1 MLLLNEYKMSPLE
14 RIRSVFFVLALVA
27 MWGTLLF
34 ISVISRAVPCFSL
47 VYLLAYIFCI
57 LVLLKAETIT
67 YVPSK
72 NDIVIVILTIVF
84 TYIVPMIF
92 ITLVFI
98 ALFVY
103 LESQPLLFV
112 VLLATTV
119 AGTLI
124 FASRITAFFT
134 STFSLRSVG
143 YEKAF
148 EQDLASID
156 YSGEMDGV
164 INAMYNVF
172 ARNVECR
179 SMSIFINSGL
189 EVFTIAFSSNNIHAD
204 IPVSNAAFDELLN
217 IGKTVVAYN
226 KISEYHGLE
235 NVREE
240 FANIF
245 KLTDSD
251 ALILLNE
258 GRNILGFITLGAKTN
273 GEHYS
278 SYDVTVFTNLYS
290 YFFVFGYYM
299 RNISNRD
306 VIGTV
311 NSEIRMSS
319 QIIASIQ
326 QDTDAVINQKLDAGY
341 IMIPAHNIGG
351 ELVDLIRINNNMHL
365 FVTGSLSGRGIA
377 ASMSMVI
384 FKSILRT
391 FLSETHDF
399 KALVSKVN
407 LFVRE
412 NLPKG
417 SIFSGVFALMDFCT
431 DTMYYINCGIPAI
444 FLYTQAYNNVI
455 EIQGRGHV
463 LGFVH
468 GIDPYISVRQIKLNS
483 GDVVLACTHGLI
495 NSRSLRG
502 EEFGKDRVQQV
513 LMANITYSASRIA
526 QFEYDGLVK
535 FMSKNMED
543 DVSILVMKYAGK
555 ESVVR

>member
-1 MLLLNEYKMSPLE
+1 
-14 RIRSVFFVLALVA
+14 
-27 MWGTLLF
+27 
-34 ISVISRAVPCFSL
+34 
-47 VYLLAYIFCI
+47 
-57 LVLLKAETIT
+57 
-67 YVPSK
+67 
-72 NDIVIVILTIVF
+72 
-84 TYIVPMIF
+84 
-92 ITLVFI
+92 
-98 ALFVY
+98 
-103 LESQPLLFV
+103 
-112 VLLATTV
+112 
-119 AGTLI
+119 
-124 FASRITAFFT
+124 
-134 STFSLRSVG
+134 
-143 YEKAF
+143 
-148 EQDLASID
+148 
-156 YSGEMDGV
+156 
-164 INAMYNVF
+164 
-172 ARNVECR
+172 
-179 SMSIFINSGL
+179 
-189 EVFTIAFSSNNIHAD
+189 
-204 IPVSNAAFDELLN
+204 
-217 IGKTVVAYN
+217 
-226 KISEYHGLE
+226 
-235 NVREE
+235 
-240 FANIF
+240 
-245 KLTDSD
+245 
-251 ALILLNE
+251 
-258 GRNILGFITLGAKTN
+258 
-273 GEHYS
+273 
-278 SYDVTVFTNLYS
+278 
-290 YFFVFGYYM
+290 
-299 RNISNRD
+299 
-306 VIGTV
+306 
-311 NSEIRMSS
+311 
-319 QIIASIQ
+319 
-326 QDTDAVINQKLDAGY
+326 
-341 IMIPAHNIGG
+341 MIPAHNIGG